1 MCIRD
6 SIRARPA
13 ARREVRLTISAG
25 PSGGRAA
32 TLATPLQAFEMARG
46 RDDVVA
52 SEGRERERPFGA
64 AKRGVAAAQAPM
76 RAAGP
81 RRGPGAARAEA
92 ADPCAAQRAAV
103 D

>member
-1 MCIRD
+1 MSPSEFVFLAGGLALGVLAGGALIEI
-6 SIRARPA
+6 IRARPA

-32 TLATPLQAFEMARG
+32 TLATPLLGFEMARG
-46 RDDVVA
+46 QDDVVA

-81 RRGPGAARAEA
+81 RRG
-92 ADPCAAQRAAV
+92 
-103 D
+103 